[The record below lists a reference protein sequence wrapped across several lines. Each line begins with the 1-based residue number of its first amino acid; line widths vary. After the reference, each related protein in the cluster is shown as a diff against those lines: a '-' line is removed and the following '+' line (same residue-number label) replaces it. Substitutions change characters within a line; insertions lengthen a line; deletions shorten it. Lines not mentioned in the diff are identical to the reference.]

1 MSLAALSR
9 WCYRRRR
16 LVVALW
22 VIAFVVLNVVG
33 GVIGNAYSD
42 NFSGGK
48 SDSIQAFD
56 LLQQRFPA
64 RAGDTADIVF
74 EANQGV
80 NDAQVRTAME
90 SLFAEVGPGKVAHVV
105 ALDSPYQVPGRISP
119 NGNIAYATVTFDK
132 QSGDMPASTAQPLID
147 AAKRV
152 NVPGVRVEL
161 SGPVVA
167 RALQPPMGS
176 TEAVGLL
183 AAIVILFIAF
193 GSFLAMSLPIIAAIA
208 GVGIGLVFVT
218 LLSHFLTVPSFAP
231 YVALMIGLGVGIDYA
246 LFIVVRYRTGLH
258 DELDPEN
265 ANVLALTTAGRA
277 VLFAG
282 CTVIISL
289 LGMFIMGIDF
299 IYGLAIGAVLAV
311 LMTMLASVTLVPAI
325 MGFAGTKLAAKE
337 KKRKHHRETA
347 AYRWS
352 REIQRHP
359 VSMALVSLGILVVL
373 AIPMFSIRLGV
384 ADQGNDPTSQ
394 TTRRAYD
401 LLAEGF
407 GPGFNGPIL
416 LASDLSGSTTA
427 DKVSQFADR
436 LRTDP
441 DVKFVAPV
449 QVNPAGNAAVV
460 AVIPRGAPQDR
471 STETLVHR
479 LRNEIRQ
486 DGLSTHVGSVTA
498 VAIDAADHVGERLPW
513 MVAGVILLSFLL
525 LLAVFRSV
533 LVPIKA
539 AVMNLLSIGA
549 AYGVIV
555 AIFQWGW
562 LRNVVG
568 IGRPGP
574 IEFWV
579 PMLLFTVLFGLSM
592 DYEVFLLSRIREEYL
607 VSGDNATAVAD
618 GLASTARVITAAA
631 AIMIAVFMS
640 FVLGDVRVLKLL
652 GLGLAV
658 AIFVDAT
665 IVRMVLVPSTMEL
678 LGRSNWWI
686 PRWLDR
692 IVPRISVEAPPDLRP
707 TAATTTPASE
717 EEELVGS

>member
-1 MSLAALSR
+1 MALTSLSR

-16 LVVALW
+16 MVVALW
-22 VIAFVVLNVVG
+22 VVAFVVLNLVG
-33 GVIGNAYSD
+33 GIVGNAYSD

-48 SDSIQAFD
+48 SDSIEAFD
-56 LLQQRFPA
+56 LLKERFPA

-74 EANQGV
+74 TADQGV
-80 NDAQVRTAME
+80 NDQQVQAAME

-105 ALDSPYQVPGRISP
+105 TLDSPYQAPGRIGG
-119 NGNIAYATVTFDK
+119 NGTIAYATVTFDE
-132 QSGDMPASTAQPLID
+132 QAGDMPADTAQPLID

-152 NVPGVRVEL
+152 DVPGLRVEL
-161 SGPVVA
+161 SGQVVA
-167 RALQPPMGS
+167 RALEPPMGS
-176 TEAVGLL
+176 TEAIGLL

-193 GSFLAMSLPIIAAIA
+193 GSLLAMTLPIVAAIA

-218 LLSHFLTVPSFAP
+218 LLSHVLTVPSFAP

-246 LFIVVRYRTGLH
+246 LFIVVRYRSGLH
-258 DELDPEN
+258 DGLDPEN

-289 LGMFIMGIDF
+289 LGMFIMGISF
-299 IYGLAIGAVLAV
+299 IYGLSIGAVLAV

-337 KKRKHHRETA
+337 RKQKHHRETA

-359 VSMALVSLGILVVL
+359 VSMALVSLGILLVL

-401 LLAEGF
+401 LLATGF

-427 DKVSQFADR
+427 ESVSRFADEVR
-436 LRTDP
+436 ADP
-441 DVKFVAPV
+441 DVDFVAPV
-449 QVNPAGNAAVV
+449 QINPSGNAAVV
-460 AVIPRGAPQDR
+460 AVIPHGAPQDR

-479 LRNEIRQ
+479 LRSEIEAA
-486 DGLSTHVGSVTA
+486 GLTTHVGSVTA

-513 MVAGVILLSFLL
+513 MVAAVILLSFLL

-533 LVPIKA
+533 LVAIKA
-539 AVMNLLSIGA
+539 GIMNLLSIGA

-562 LRNVVG
+562 LADVVG

-592 DYEVFLLSRIREEYL
+592 DYEVFLLSRVREEYL

-640 FVLGDVRVLKLL
+640 FVLGDLRVLKLL

-658 AIFVDAT
+658 AIFIDAT

-678 LGRSNWWI
+678 LGRANWWI

-707 TAATTTPASE
+707 AAATGAPADQ
-717 EEELVGS
+717 EELVRS

>member
-16 LVVALW
+16 MVVAFW
-22 VIAFVVLNVVG
+22 VVAFVVLNAVG
-33 GVIGNAYSD
+33 GMVGDAYSD

-56 LLQQRFPA
+56 LLKERFPG

-74 EANQGV
+74 QADQSV
-80 NDAQVRTAME
+80 NDPQVRATME
-90 SLFAEVGPGKVAHVV
+90 SLFDEVGPGKVAHVV
-105 ALDSPYQVPGRISP
+105 ALDSPYQAPGRIGG
-119 NGNIAYATVTFDK
+119 NGTIAYATVTFD
-132 QSGDMPASTAQPLID
+132 QQAGDMPASTAQPLID
-147 AAKRV
+147 AADRV
-152 NVPGVRVEL
+152 NVPGLRVEL

-167 RALQPPMGS
+167 RALEPPMGS
-176 TEAVGLL
+176 TEAIGLL
-183 AAIVILFIAF
+183 AAIIILFIAF
-193 GSFLAMSLPIIAAIA
+193 GSLLAMSLPIIAAIA
-208 GVGIGLVFVT
+208 GVGIGLVFVA
-218 LLSHFLTVPSFAP
+218 LLSHIITVPSFAP

-246 LFIVVRYRTGLH
+246 LFIVVRYRSGLH
-258 DELDPEN
+258 DGLDPEN

-299 IYGLAIGAVLAV
+299 IYGLSIGAVLAV

-337 KKRKHHRETA
+337 KKRKHHRDTA

-359 VSMALVSLGILVVL
+359 VSMALVSLGILLVL

-401 LLAEGF
+401 LLADGF

-416 LASDLSGSTTA
+416 LASDLSGSTTPDA
-427 DKVSQFADR
+427 VSQFATK
-436 LRTDP
+436 LQSDP
-441 DVKFVAPV
+441 DVQFVAPM
-449 QVNPAGNAAVV
+449 QVNPEGNSAVV
-460 AVIPRGAPQDR
+460 AVIPRSAPQDR

-479 LRNEIRQ
+479 LRSELHEA
-486 DGLSTHVGSVTA
+486 GLSTHVGSVTA
-498 VAIDAADHVGERLPW
+498 IAIDAADHVGERLPW
-513 MVAGVILLSFLL
+513 MVAAVILLSFLL

-533 LVPIKA
+533 LVAIKA
-539 AVMNLLSIGA
+539 GIMNLLSIGA

-562 LRNVVG
+562 LRDVVG

-592 DYEVFLLSRIREEYL
+592 DYEVFLLSRVREEYL

-640 FVLGDVRVLKLL
+640 FVLGDLRVLKLL
-652 GLGLAV
+652 GLGLAT
-658 AIFVDAT
+658 AIFIDAT
-665 IVRMVLVPSTMEL
+665 IVRLVLVPSTMEL
-678 LGRSNWWI
+678 LGRANWWI

-707 TAATTTPASE
+707 AAATAAEPQE
-717 EEELVGS
+717 EEALVAR